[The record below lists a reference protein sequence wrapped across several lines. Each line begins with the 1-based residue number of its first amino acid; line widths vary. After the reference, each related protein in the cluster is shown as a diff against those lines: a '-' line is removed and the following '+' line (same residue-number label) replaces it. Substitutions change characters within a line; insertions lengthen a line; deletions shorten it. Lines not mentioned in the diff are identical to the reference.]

1 MRTSLPRMQYFE
13 GITVVAHIHDF
24 AIVLQVY
31 THYGYLSKH
40 INRNPFIT
48 SNNHGLRDVWNR
60 TMT

>member
-24 AIVLQVY
+24 EIVLQVY

-48 SNNHGLRDVWNR
+48 SNNHGLRDV
-60 TMT
+60 